1 MRNSNVF
8 DAWLDAFAVTVEY
21 SDAVE
26 FGKILAAITES
37 AYHLAAQIKE
47 QSGDLA
53 MRNTADYLS
62 KACEAW
68 KNRLGN

>member
-8 DAWLDAFAVTVEY
+8 DAWLDAFKATIDY
-21 SDAVE
+21 SDADE
-26 FGKILAAITES
+26 FSKILAAITER
-37 AYHLAAQIKE
+37 AYHLAVDIKE

-62 KACEAW
+62 KACKAW
-68 KNRLGN
+68 DKRHGN